1 MPALPTP
8 WTGLKEDNLLLPGPL
23 MTLLCQ
29 WMCNS
34 VIGGP
39 NPDTAEILTVKATQF
54 YRYPTEY
61 LMSPNSCYYMW
72 TQYYYYML
80 CHFVGVWGCAYAIFF
95 LE

>member
-39 NPDTAEILTVKATQF
+39 NPDTAEILTVKAT
-54 YRYPTEY
+54 
-61 LMSPNSCYYMW
+61 
-72 TQYYYYML
+72 
-80 CHFVGVWGCAYAIFF
+80 
-95 LE
+95 